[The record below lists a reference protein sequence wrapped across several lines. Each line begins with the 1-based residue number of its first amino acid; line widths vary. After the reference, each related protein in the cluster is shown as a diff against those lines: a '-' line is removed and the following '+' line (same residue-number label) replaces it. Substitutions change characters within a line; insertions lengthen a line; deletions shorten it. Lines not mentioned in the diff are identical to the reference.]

1 MNAPARPAGADPAPE
16 PFQAPA
22 HGVHEAIADAL
33 ATLHEPDLTGFE
45 QTEIETAIS
54 EMYGHSPTLRPAYR
68 DWLYRHVSAA
78 SFGLTRMSPAG
89 PGDAA
94 VPSKD
99 FTSSYHRLTG
109 LFTERIVIL
118 QRSRPP
124 ISLVAPK
131 EIS

>member
-1 MNAPARPAGADPAPE
+1 MNAPARPAGADPSPE
-16 PFQAPA
+16 PFRAPA

-33 ATLHEPDLTGFE
+33 ATLHEPDLSGFGPAAVD
-45 QTEIETAIS
+45 TAIT
-54 EMYGHSPTLRPAYR
+54 EMYGDHPTLRPAYR
-68 DWLYRHVSAA
+68 DWLYQHVSDA

-94 VPSKD
+94 VRSKD
-99 FTSSYHRLTG
+99 FTSTYHRLTG

-118 QRSRPP
+118 QRARPQ

-131 EIS
+131 ETR